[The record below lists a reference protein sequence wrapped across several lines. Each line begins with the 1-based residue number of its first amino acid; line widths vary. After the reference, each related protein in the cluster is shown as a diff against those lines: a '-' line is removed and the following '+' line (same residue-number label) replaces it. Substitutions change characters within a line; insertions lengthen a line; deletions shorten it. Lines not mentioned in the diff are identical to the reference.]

1 MSDFLPCG
9 LLQQKAYLGRNV
21 IGREE
26 GGGVVHFQRNFR
38 FCTFLVSSKLI
49 FEVNIFNGR
58 TPAHMLF
65 KEWHLLALGL
75 VFVAF

>member
-1 MSDFLPCG
+1 MWPLAAKG
-9 LLQQKAYLGRNV
+9 LFGTKRD
-21 IGREE
+21 RK
-26 GGGVVHFQRNFR
+26 GGGGGEFSIFKRNFR

-65 KEWHLLALGL
+65 KEWNLLALGL